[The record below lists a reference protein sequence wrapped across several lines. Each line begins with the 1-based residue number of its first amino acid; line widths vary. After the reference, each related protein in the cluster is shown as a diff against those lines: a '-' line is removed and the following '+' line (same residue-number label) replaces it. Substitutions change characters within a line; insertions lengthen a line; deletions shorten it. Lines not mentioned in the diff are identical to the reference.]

1 MKTLEITLKRSL
13 IQTTPKQKATAKALG
28 LTKVNKTVVKEDNAS
43 MRGMLRII
51 NHLVNIVEK

>member
-13 IQTTPKQKATAKALG
+13 IQTTPKQKSTAKALG
-28 LTKVNKTVVKEDNAS
+28 LTKVNKTIVKEDNAS
-43 MRGMLRII
+43 MRGMLKII

>member
-13 IQTTPKQKATAKALG
+13 IKSTPRQRETAKALG
-28 LTKVNKTVVKEDNAS
+28 LTKINKTVVKDDNES
-43 MRGMLRII
+43 IRGMLRIV

>member
-13 IQTTPKQKATAKALG
+13 IQTTPRQKATAKALG
-28 LTKVNKTVVKEDNAS
+28 LTKVNKTVVKEDNES
-43 MRGMLRII
+43 MRGMLRIV

>member
-13 IQTTPKQKATAKALG
+13 IKTTPRQRETAKALG
-28 LTKVNKTVVKEDNAS
+28 LTKINKTVVKDDNES
-43 MRGMLRII
+43 IRGMLRIV

>member
-13 IQTTPKQKATAKALG
+13 IQTTPKQRATAKALG

>member
-28 LTKVNKTVVKEDNAS
+28 LTKVNKTVVKEDNES